1 MEKPRSYTGEADTN
15 IDSSQIV
22 PTTTLKL
29 TMSLV
34 TKEKVFEFVTNL
46 SGMVYETNPVRHVQ
60 SSDEWLQLETYL
72 TIDKVCDS
80 D

>member
-1 MEKPRSYTGEADTN
+1 MEKSRSYTGEADTN
-15 IDSSQIV
+15 IDSSQIA
-22 PTTTLKL
+22 PTATLKL

-34 TKEKVFEFVTNL
+34 TNEEVFEFVTNL

-72 TIDKVCDS
+72 TIDK
-80 D
+80 